1 MIEINPGNPAVPNA
15 IALTLKK
22 AIYAEPIPDPTIA
35 PIKGYLSFK
44 LTPNIA
50 GSVIPSNAEIPAADA
65 TPFNFLF
72 CLIIKNAAIAA
83 PPCAT
88 LDIVA
93 IGNINDPPV
102 FVASAIN
109 VVSTAIKL

>member
-1 MIEINPGNPAVPNA
+1 M
-15 IALTLKK
+15 LK
-22 AIYAEPIPDPTIA
+22 
-35 PIKGYLSFK
+35 YLRQM
-44 LTPNIA
+44 P
-50 GSVIPSNAEIPAADA
+50 
-65 TPFNFLF
+65 PFNFLF

-83 PPCAT
+83 PPAT

-102 FVASAIN
+102 LVASAIN

>member
-1 MIEINPGNPAVPNA
+1 MDILV
-15 IALTLKK
+15 
-22 AIYAEPIPDPTIA
+22 
-35 PIKGYLSFK
+35 FK

-65 TPFNFLF
+65 TPFNFYF
-72 CLIIKNAAIAA
+72 VLIIKNAAIAA

-102 FVASAIN
+102 LVASAIN